1 MTLKTS
7 FYDFQRDVLLTHHYH
22 MHANS
27 TEPVRLVGKLSY
39 AHDAPV
45 LEALNLAL
53 NRTETHYIDRSLS
66 NTGATSILITPGT
79 GYFRVNK
86 RLLRLTT
93 MRILDQGHG
102 FDLISLA
109 KPPLHQTP
117 MFSFLSADPETKN
130 EKADKDAYADP
141 RSYDPLW
148 VGEDTEDGSPK
159 STFWWEPFWVTA
171 SFWDKQLDLPFRGD
185 R

>member
-1 MTLKTS
+1 
-7 FYDFQRDVLLTHHYH
+7 
-22 MHANS
+22 
-27 TEPVRLVGKLSY
+27 
-39 AHDAPV
+39 
-45 LEALNLAL
+45 
-53 NRTETHYIDRSLS
+53 
-66 NTGATSILITPGT
+66 
-79 GYFRVNK
+79 
-86 RLLRLTT
+86 

-159 STFWWEPFWVTA
+159 STFWWEPFWISI
-171 SFWDKQLDLPFRGD
+171 SFWDKQLDLPFRAD
-185 R
+185 RLVDLIMQVICWLTTR